1 MRSVGHSNI
10 YIYIKSHHLTRN
22 IETSLSL
29 LSFFYLLNRLF
40 MKNIAFPGF
49 SSKYIFLSRAVNKQ
63 PNDQNGIISHYCGI
77 GKLKMYLLNYCL
89 QFVSLFVMQ
98 VIPDGSGIKVYR

>member
-1 MRSVGHSNI
+1 MGSVGHSNI

-29 LSFFYLLNRLF
+29 FSFFYLLNRLF
-40 MKNIAFPGF
+40 IPGF